1 MKKLL
6 SVLATLFIVSSLS
19 FVSSTSD
26 ASIAKQD
33 VGSGVIEIQSVPKTE
48 TGN

>member
-19 FVSSTSD
+19 FVSGTAD
-26 ASIAKQD
+26 ASKQD
-33 VGSGVIEIQSVPKTE
+33 ISYGDIEIQSVPKTE